1 MLRARLSPGS
11 DLGPGELDAAALL
24 VGTGD
29 GALELIEVQPE
40 GKGPLAATSWRNGAR
55 LEAGEHLG

>member
-1 MLRARLSPGS
+1 VLRARHSASP
-11 DLGPGELDAAALL
+11 DLAPGELDAAALR

-55 LEAGEHLG
+55 LEAGEHLV